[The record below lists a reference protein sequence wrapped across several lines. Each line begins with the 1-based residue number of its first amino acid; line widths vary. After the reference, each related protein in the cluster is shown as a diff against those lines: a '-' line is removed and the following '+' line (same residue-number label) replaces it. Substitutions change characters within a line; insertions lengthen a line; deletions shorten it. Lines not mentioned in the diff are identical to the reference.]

1 MTPEARRQ
9 LDNYLL
15 STPLSGRDDR
25 QAIDNR
31 NLLKDL
37 ARLIEDHDHF
47 REVLLS
53 ESNRYER
60 RAKYEGMR
68 GYLKF
73 RAYKL
78 ETYEMQ
84 ERIRGRSVDRQPIG
98 KEKDI
103 YGSSIYPVS
112 RPYFA

>member
-25 QAIDNR
+25 QAIADR

-37 ARLIEDHDHF
+37 ARLVDDHDHF
-47 REVLLS
+47 REVLMS
-53 ESNRYER
+53 ETNRYER
-60 RAKYEGMR
+60 QAKYEGMR
-68 GYLKF
+68 PYLRF
-73 RAYKL
+73 RAYRM

-84 ERIRGRSVDRQPIG
+84 ERIRGRSVGLQPIARD
-98 KEKDI
+98 KQVNE
-103 YGSSIYPVS
+103 SRIYPVS
-112 RPYFA
+112 KPFYA